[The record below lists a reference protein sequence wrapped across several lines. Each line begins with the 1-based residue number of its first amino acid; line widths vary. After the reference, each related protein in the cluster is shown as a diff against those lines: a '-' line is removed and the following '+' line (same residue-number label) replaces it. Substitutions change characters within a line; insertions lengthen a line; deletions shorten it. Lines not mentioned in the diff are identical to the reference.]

1 MESKE
6 TNDSTEEAY
15 EQSRTEKITISGLKA
30 AEKEKWKR
38 AVRRQHGSFRGASST
53 EGRKAL
59 MEWADLILR
68 GESVSNREIARKV
81 DELQAM
87 VGGGDSHP
95 ESGPEMLEKKSQS
108 DSEDSEN
115 VHTNTASSTT
125 EESDTGS
132 VESDKET
139 VETLDVVD
147 ADNIDDV
154 DWESFRGV
162 YEHDVAIDPSAT
174 ADWDGLVKQKTATR
188 MPVVAGQM
196 RWMVDQGPWNGDGS
210 VKQKEITKWIQDT
223 WDVSRPTAYSYRD
236 NLVTKG
242 VLFQSTFLTLS
253 DDDDVV
259 EGMRVGMQPEGGE
272 WYAEDDITKHGKDR
286 WMGVSEHIEEV
297 SSSDV
302 TTECYF
308 FGRKAYVA
316 HVKAS
321 LKTLVIDIAENKAR
335 YNRASDTLKS
345 ASEGQNVA
353 AVRRYV
359 MGLIDLIEDDVV
371 DDSGVEKARELVVQA
386 VQTGE
391 RGDEFIG
398 EFNKW
403 AEAL

>member
-1 MESKE
+1 MVKENES
-6 TNDSTEEAY
+6 NEEVY
-15 EQSRTEKITISGLKA
+15 EQSRTEKITISGLKP

-38 AVRRQHGSFRGASST
+38 AVRQQHGSFRGVSSA

-59 MEWADLILR
+59 LEWADMILQ
-68 GESVSNREIARKV
+68 GESVSNREIARRV

-87 VGGGDSHP
+87 LGGGGSHT
-95 ESGPEMLEKKSQS
+95 ESGPQVLEKKSQTG
-108 DSEDSEN
+108 SEDSEN
-115 VHTNTASSTT
+115 VHTNTGSSTT
-125 EESDTGS
+125 EESVAES

-162 YEHDVAIDPSAT
+162 YKHDVAIDPSAT
-174 ADWDGLVKQKTATR
+174 TDWDGLVKQKTATR

-210 VKQKEITKWIQDT
+210 VKQKDITKWIQDT
-223 WDVSRPTAYSYRD
+223 WDASRPTAYSYRD

-253 DDDDVV
+253 ADDDVV
-259 EGMRVGMQPEGGE
+259 KGMRVGMQPEGGN
-272 WYAEDDITKHGKDR
+272 WYVEDDITKHGEDR
-286 WMGVSEHIEEV
+286 WDGVAEHIIEV
-297 SSSDV
+297 ASSDV
-302 TTECYF
+302 TVECYF
-308 FGRKAYVA
+308 FGREAYET
-316 HVKAS
+316 HVRES
-321 LKTLVIDIAENKAR
+321 LKTLIVELAAYPAR
-335 YNRASDTLKS
+335 YNLKSDTLKS
-345 ASEGQNVA
+345 ASEGQHA
-353 AVRRYV
+353 TAVRRYV

-371 DDSGVEKARELVVQA
+371 DDSGVEKARKLVVQA
-386 VQTGE
+386 AQRGE
-391 RGDEFIG
+391 RGDEFIE